1 MKFSAALEKIV
12 VRKSNL
18 KRPMPKKKR
27 ILTFLSFNTSFA
39 SNPLPPILALND
51 IWWMH
56 KTEAMAEEVGDMC
69 V

>member
-1 MKFSAALEKIV
+1 
-12 VRKSNL
+12 
-18 KRPMPKKKR
+18 MPKKKR

-39 SNPLPPILALND
+39 PNPLPPILALND

-56 KTEAMAEEVGDMC
+56 KTEAMAEEVGGMC